1 VSRRDSLKA
10 MALDAVQAQAEA
22 DLPRWLAFLTDD
34 IVYRT
39 IGTSAASG
47 TWTGKRAIRDLEEM
61 VGSVIDGGIAMT
73 IDRVFV
79 DDPVV
84 IIEAR
89 GNSVTRVA
97 REPYDN
103 TYCLVLRFR
112 GDLIEEW
119 IEYLDTALV
128 DRVIEI
134 EESAQKEEHGHG

>member
-1 VSRRDSLKA
+1 MSRRDHLE
-10 MALDAVQAQAEA
+10 MIALDAVSAQAEP
-22 DLPRWLAFLTDD
+22 DLPRWLAYLTGD

-39 IGTSAASG
+39 IGTTAASG
-47 TWTGKRAIRDLEEM
+47 TWAGQRALQDLEET
-61 VGSVIDGGIAMT
+61 VGSVIDGGIGMT

-89 GNSVTRVA
+89 GSSVTRVA
-97 REPYDN
+97 RERYDN
-103 TYCLVLRFR
+103 TYCLVLKFR

-128 DRVIEI
+128 DRVMEI
-134 EESAQKEEHGHG
+134 EQSAHKEEHGHG